1 MATRATATRPTI
13 TGTVA
18 GQQSTNESPVTP
30 FSQTTITDANL
41 GATDTLTIVL
51 GGAGGTLSGT
61 GLTSTGNKTYALSG
75 TAAQVT
81 VELQGLTFTPAI
93 GKPGSQTTTTFR
105 LTDRSG
111 AATTMPAVNDATSVV
126 DSDTPAAPAAPRLTT
141 TTDTGVSH
149 TDGLTDDATP
159 TVTGNARLG
168 AVVTV
173 YAGNTVIGQG
183 TASAS
188 TGAYSIAVS
197 GLSQGSN
204 AISATQTVH
213 GLTSAQGATRTV
225 TLDTTAPTISAVAE
239 TVPGIGAS
247 GSGTIGT
254 GKKVTFTLTTSEP
267 TYVTGGK
274 PTLTLNDGGVATYE
288 GGSGKNQLKFS
299 YTVAAGQNTNSLEV
313 TGLST
318 NGATVT
324 DKAGNA
330 LNGAS
335 LNSAAMPTGNIAVHT
350 TAPTI
355 SAVAETVP
363 GIGASGSGTIGTGK
377 KVTFTL
383 TTSEPTYVTGGKP
396 TLTLNDGGVATYE
409 GGSGKNQLKFSYT
422 VAAGQNT
429 NSLEVTGLST
439 NGATVT
445 DKAGNALNG
454 ASLNSAAMPTG
465 NIAVHTTAPT
475 ISAVAETVPGIGAS
489 GSGTIGTGKKVTFTL
504 TTSEPTYVT
513 GGKPTLTL
521 NDGGVATYEGGSGK
535 NQLKFSYTVA
545 AGQNTNSL
553 EVTGLSTN
561 GATVTDKAGNALNGA
576 SLNSAAMPTGTLAVH
591 TVASSS
597 GKIVTVDTAGET
609 VNLQPFSIVQNQGK
623 ADTSFVFSRGDGLD
637 VDRRLQGGRRGP

>member
-13 TGTVA
+13 AGTVA

-30 FSQTTITDANL
+30 FSQTIITDANL
-41 GATDTLTIVL
+41 GATDTLTVVL
-51 GGAGGTLSGT
+51 GEAGGTLSGT

-81 VELQGLTFTPAI
+81 EELQGLTFAPAV

-105 LTDRSG
+105 LTDRSS

-213 GLTSAQGATRTV
+213 GLTSARGATRTV
-225 TLDTTAPTISAVAE
+225 TLDTTAPAITAVAD
-239 TVPGIGAS
+239 TVPGIGAN
-247 GSGTIGT
+247 GSGIIGT
-254 GKKVTFTLTTSEP
+254 GKKVTFTVTTSEP

-318 NGATVT
+318 NGAT
-324 DKAGNA
+324 
-330 LNGAS
+330 
-335 LNSAAMPTGNIAVHT
+335 I
-350 TAPTI
+350 
-355 SAVAETVP
+355 
-363 GIGASGSGTIGTGK
+363 
-377 KVTFTL
+377 
-383 TTSEPTYVTGGKP
+383 
-396 TLTLNDGGVATYE
+396 
-409 GGSGKNQLKFSYT
+409 
-422 VAAGQNT
+422 
-429 NSLEVTGLST
+429 
-439 NGATVT
+439 
-445 DKAGNALNG
+445 
-454 ASLNSAAMPTG
+454 
-465 NIAVHTTAPT
+465 
-475 ISAVAETVPGIGAS
+475 
-489 GSGTIGTGKKVTFTL
+489 
-504 TTSEPTYVT
+504 
-513 GGKPTLTL
+513 
-521 NDGGVATYEGGSGK
+521 
-535 NQLKFSYTVA
+535 
-545 AGQNTNSL
+545 
-553 EVTGLSTN
+553 
-561 GATVTDKAGNALNGA
+561 TDKAGNALNGA

-637 VDRRLQGGRRGP
+637 VSTASRWEALGHDTIDLPSSDFTNLADVLRNTGDVQGSAFITDPKTGDAIRLAGVTTAELKANPKDFTFHA